1 MQIDGHIQALR
12 EDLVRVAALGDET
25 TARAADLLSVA
36 IEASLARQIQDVLAE
51 AALELSAQLD
61 SAHIEV
67 RIAGRDPELVLVR
80 EDGSGPE
87 PVDEAFSARITLR
100 LPESLKQRVES
111 AAARDGASVNTWLV
125 QALQRAVESKSG
137 RSSSGSRHRLT
148 GYGRS

>member
-25 TARAADLLSVA
+25 TSRAADILSVA
-36 IEASLARQIQDVLAE
+36 LEASLGRQIQDVLAE
-51 AALELSAQLD
+51 AALELNAQLD
-61 SAHIEV
+61 EAHVEV

-80 EDGSGPE
+80 EDGSVPE
-87 PVDEAFSARITLR
+87 HVDEAFSARITLR

-111 AAARDGASVNTWLV
+111 AAARENASVNTWLV

>member
-36 IEASLARQIQDVLAE
+36 IEASVGRQIQDVLAE
-51 AALELSAQLD
+51 AALELNAQLD
-61 SAHIEV
+61 AAHVEV

-80 EDGSGPE
+80 EDGSAPE
-87 PVDEAFSARITLR
+87 AVDEAFSARITLR

-125 QALQRAVESKSG
+125 QALQRAVESKSH
-137 RSSSGSRHRLT
+137 RSSSGSRNRLT

>member
-12 EDLVRVAALGDET
+12 EDLRRVAALGDEST
-25 TARAADLLSVA
+25 SRAADILSVA
-36 IEASLARQIQDVLAE
+36 LEASLGRQIQDVLAE
-51 AALELSAQLD
+51 AALELNAQLD
-61 SAHIEV
+61 EAHVEV

-80 EDGSGPE
+80 EDGSVPE

-111 AAARDGASVNTWLV
+111 AATRDGASVNTWLV
-125 QALQRAVESKSG
+125 QALQRALEPR
-137 RSSSGSRHRLT
+137 RSMSSGSRNRLT